1 MNRKNLD
8 NNTHHSISSSVT
20 SKESMDEAQS
30 SLQNE
35 SEDRETQKRKREDA
49 PLAADDGSAKKIFL
63 GETVSSASD
72 DDATEKEAS
81 LKESENLDCGL
92 TSNVESSS
100 MDDETNASEDVTT
113 KEGKTL
119 L

>member
-1 MNRKNLD
+1 M
-8 NNTHHSISSSVT
+8 
-20 SKESMDEAQS
+20 
-30 SLQNE
+30 
-35 SEDRETQKRKREDA
+35 
-49 PLAADDGSAKKIFL
+49 AADDGSAKKIFL
-63 GETVSSASD
+63 SETVSSASD

>member
-1 MNRKNLD
+1 M
-8 NNTHHSISSSVT
+8 
-20 SKESMDEAQS
+20 
-30 SLQNE
+30 
-35 SEDRETQKRKREDA
+35 
-49 PLAADDGSAKKIFL
+49 AADDVSAKKIYL

-113 KEGKTL
+113 KEGKTTL
-119 L
+119 KHPTSMQ